1 MLISLKVGD
10 RYVFTDNIMP
20 LPSTNASVSAAE
32 EDGANN
38 FAAQLEA
45 ETDKL
50 NAVNQS
56 AATNNANQTNA
67 IGTTDAAGAAG
78 ATGAAAVNNS
88 TYQSMAPESMAP
100 IFKKAA
106 DTYGMDQ
113 KLLELVAMKESNFN
127 TYAKSSSGA
136 MGIMQLM
143 PATAESLGV
152 DNPYDAE
159 SNIMAGAKLL
169 KQFFDDNNGNIDL
182 MLASYNAGPGAVKK
196 YGGVPPYEQTQN
208 YVKWIKERYP

>member
-20 LPSTNASVSAAE
+20 LSSSGTSVNATE

-38 FAAQLEA
+38 FAAQLDA
-45 ETDKL
+45 ETNKL
-50 NAVNQS
+50 NAANQAGVTGS
-56 AATNNANQTNA
+56 TNQTNVA
-67 IGTTDAAGAAG
+67 GTSGSTGTTG
-78 ATGAAAVNNS
+78 TTMEVNNS
-88 TYQSMAPESMAP
+88 YQSMAPESMAP

-106 DTYGMDQ
+106 ETYGMDQ

-152 DNPYDAE
+152 DNPYDVE

-169 KQFFDDNNGNIDL
+169 KQFYDDNNGNIDL

-208 YVKWIKERYP
+208 YVKWINERYP